1 MTAQEALDLWEAY
14 GDCVSL
20 PQLYR
25 DMGLTRLRILVAEEA
40 KPPQRS
46 AIDRMPIPRLNYN
59 PLDRLLGRETPPAAP
74 APSVPAAP
82 DEPSPPQ
89 GLVAKALRNPDRLR
103 TPCRQRASFLH
114 HLKVCGSVDRAA
126 ARARVNRGTLYRW
139 RRKKQVF
146 AERWDEI
153 IALRARDVGDDI
165 VLGAGQVQ
173 VDPVFYEGKKVGERR
188 RVDTRLL
195 IHVQRRMDG
204 ERHRAEDRA
213 ERRELALL
221 RAKPLDEAALAERIV
236 TLVQQRLEMSP
247 LASPA
252 ATPDVLE
259 SANETKELKDAA

>member
-1 MTAQEALDLWEAY
+1 M
-14 GDCVSL
+14 
-20 PQLYR
+20 
-25 DMGLTRLRILVAEEA
+25 
-40 KPPQRS
+40 
-46 AIDRMPIPRLNYN
+46 
-59 PLDRLLGRETPPAAP
+59 
-74 APSVPAAP
+74 
-82 DEPSPPQ
+82 
-89 GLVAKALRNPDRLR
+89 
-103 TPCRQRASFLH
+103 
-114 HLKVCGSVDRAA
+114 
-126 ARARVNRGTLYRW
+126 
-139 RRKKQVF
+139 
-146 AERWDEI
+146 
-153 IALRARDVGDDI
+153 RARDVGDDI

-252 ATPDVLE
+252 ATPDAPE